1 MKEFSF
7 FTLLAVLLIGCEA
20 DALTDVYQIT
30 VTFTNRQNVVTTRV
44 FSSDTSQ
51 LIQPFTDDFTIEPRS
66 AAEMHALAVKLN
78 ELGFAAWE
86 DRDMPWQNFPQT
98 LRIEVFQQDGRVL
111 KELNDYNTVR
121 FEELLKILH

>member
-7 FTLLAVLLIGCEA
+7 LVLLAAFFIGCEA

-30 VTFTNRQNVVTTRV
+30 VVFTNRQNVVTTRV

-51 LIQPFTDDFTIEPRS
+51 LIQPFTDDFIIELRS

-78 ELGFAAWE
+78 EMGFASWE